1 MGKSLSGANI
11 PRVTGNP
18 TIGNQPIN
26 YFDFTPNPANSSLS
40 PTNPAYYNGWAGE
53 QTLQVTNSE
62 ADPSVNRR
70 LLATSDSIT
79 RSVTTSQ
86 ALVYE
91 GKWLDDALVGIYGW
105 RKDINT
111 SYADSA
117 TLGDANDPQSLNFN
131 NVNFANG
138 TQGRVEV
145 QSRSY
150 SIAAHLGEL
159 PFVRDF
165 ARKLPVDVSLFY
177 SVSSNFEPDSSR
189 VNINGDAVAPPAGK
203 TIERGILLETRNGS
217 SPSRSIAT

>member
-1 MGKSLSGANI
+1 VGKSLSGANI

-53 QTLQVTNSE
+53 QTLTVTNSE
-62 ADPSVNRR
+62 ADPSVNRD

-111 SYADSA
+111 SYADSSH
-117 TLGDANDPQSLNFN
+117 P
-131 NVNFANG
+131 
-138 TQGRVEV
+138 RRCE
-145 QSRSY
+145 R
-150 SIAAHLGEL
+150 
-159 PFVRDF
+159 
-165 ARKLPVDVSLFY
+165 
-177 SVSSNFEPDSSR
+177 
-189 VNINGDAVAPPAGK
+189 PAK
-203 TIERGILLETRNGS
+203 HQLQ
-217 SPSRSIAT
+217 